1 MNEELHLI
9 FDIAK
14 ESMSN
19 AITHLEKKLMNRVH
33 STHGVSMHI
42 CIMYHNKT

>member
-1 MNEELHLI
+1 MNEELDII

-19 AITHLEKKLMNRVH
+19 AIVHLEKKLMNIRAGKANPNML
-33 STHGVSMHI
+33 SGV
-42 CIMYHNKT
+42 TVE